1 MKRIVN
7 ILFAIWI
14 VLSAY
19 AVDYRP
25 VHLTAP
31 PSGFSYQRSAVSGQ
45 SSVFGGLASN
55 SRSGLSS
62 NSAGGLTSN
71 RANGLTSNP
80 SSISAANFEA
90 LNSEGG
96 ACYQPAYAP
105 GVRKV
110 RPGDEEGGGG
120 GAIGE
125 YDFHSPVGN
134 TPWLLTLIML
144 LAYVLKKRLFRKA

>member
-31 PSGFSYQRSAVSGQ
+31 PSAFRTTSGY
-45 SSVFGGLASN
+45 LASN
-55 SRSGLSS
+55 SLS
-62 NSAGGLTSN
+62 GLTSN
-71 RANGLTSNP
+71 SLSGLTVQRSNNVSGL

-105 GVRKV
+105 GVRKG
-110 RPGDEEGGGG
+110 RPGDDEGGGG

-144 LAYVLKKRLFRKA
+144 LAYVLKKRLFCKA

>member
-55 SRSGLSS
+55 SLS
-62 NSAGGLTSN
+62 GLTSHN
-71 RANGLTSNP
+71 EVVSQRSGLTSNP
-80 SSISAANFEA
+80 SAISAANFEA

-105 GVRKV
+105 GVRKG
-110 RPGDEEGGGG
+110 RPGDDEGGGG

-134 TPWLLTLIML
+134 IPWILFVL
-144 LAYVLKKRLFRKA
+144 LAAGYVVLMKRRKIQQS